1 MLSIQYL
8 NKRLKKNHIEKI
20 LENYNIKY
28 TTLKKEIDNK
38 INIMLKTIT
47 QDISAFLSNMEDVA
61 AEKERIKSHEI
72 NQNEIETLR
81 DQVKDKIHEQTKLR
95 REIEILRIENNRLK
109 SLSNS
114 SANRVSSQKKRTAF
128 SSKEKTY
135 TQPLNTISN
144 FQSATVR
151 SSIKKPKDVKSLCLK
166 TDRREK
172 KENLDSRLFKSPQAS
187 QLRKAQQKMN
197 EYNLDDSSN
206 KKKANLQKTDKK
218 RQTHKSLLSYTTN
231 DTTTEPNKK
240 NPIYGSTKNLLS
252 KNKKIIDVTLKKNNN
267 ILGKN
272 TFTKKGEKTLN
283 KTQNNFNKNKD
294 NTKSSG
300 KSRFFTNK
308 EKTKE
313 DEEFSSEK
321 ENNTENITV
330 CDENNES
337 KSKTTEDNEEEQTY
351 IDDEIKEID
360 DIEEDILSLMEQIKD
375 FKQENQEKNN
385 LT

>member
-28 TTLKKEIDNK
+28 TTLKKEIDSK
-38 INIMLKTIT
+38 INIMMKTIT
-47 QDISAFLSNMEDVA
+47 QDISAFLTNMEDVA

-95 REIEILRIENNRLK
+95 REIEMLRIENNRLK

-114 SANRVSSQKKRTAF
+114 SANRVSSQKKRIAF
-128 SSKEKTY
+128 TSKEKTY

-144 FQSATVR
+144 YQSATVR

-166 TDRREK
+166 TERREK

-187 QLRKAQQKMN
+187 QMRKTQQKMN

-206 KKKANLQKTDKK
+206 KKKGDIKKSDKK
-218 RQTHKSLLSYTTN
+218 RTHKSLLSYTTN

-240 NPIYGSTKNLLS
+240 NPIYGSTKNLIS
-252 KNKKIIDVTLKKNNN
+252 KNKKIIDVTIKRNNN

-294 NTKSSG
+294 ITKSTG

-308 EKTKE
+308 EKPKE

-330 CDENNES
+330 FDENNES
-337 KSKTTEDNEEEQTY
+337 NKSKTTEDNEEEQTY
-351 IDDEIKEID
+351 IDDEIKEMD
-360 DIEEDILSLMEQIKD
+360 DFEEDILSLMEQIKD
-375 FKQENQEKNN
+375 FKQENQEKSN